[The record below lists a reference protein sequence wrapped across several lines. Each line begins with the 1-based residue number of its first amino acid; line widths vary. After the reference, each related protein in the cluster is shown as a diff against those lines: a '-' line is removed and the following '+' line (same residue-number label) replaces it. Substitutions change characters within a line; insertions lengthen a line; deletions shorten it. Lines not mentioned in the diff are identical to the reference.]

1 MVTQRKALYA
11 QRFFQIPVPNRSE
24 RWRVTC
30 VITRGIYG
38 CLTPQA
44 SAYFPQKCIPRNKF
58 TWTPSNALLARMPLS
73 SYSKLFSKLMP
84 YHLIEGMFG
93 VLTTTKLAFTPIVPL
108 PDSMA
113 VLSYFTLVTLF
124 PSLVYR
130 PKSPFIVAARRSHPL
145 FLRCGSEKSFRTT
158 DAPATLITS
167 KRSQ

>member
-30 VITRGIYG
+30 VIKRGIYG
-38 CLTPQA
+38 CPTPQA
-44 SAYFPQKCIPRNKF
+44 SACFPKMYPQNQF

-84 YHLIEGMFG
+84 YNLIEGMFG
-93 VLTTTKLAFTPIVPL
+93 VLTTTKLALTLIVPL

-113 VLSYFTLVTLF
+113 VLSW
-124 PSLVYR
+124 S
-130 PKSPFIVAARRSHPL
+130 
-145 FLRCGSEKSFRTT
+145 
-158 DAPATLITS
+158 
-167 KRSQ
+167 